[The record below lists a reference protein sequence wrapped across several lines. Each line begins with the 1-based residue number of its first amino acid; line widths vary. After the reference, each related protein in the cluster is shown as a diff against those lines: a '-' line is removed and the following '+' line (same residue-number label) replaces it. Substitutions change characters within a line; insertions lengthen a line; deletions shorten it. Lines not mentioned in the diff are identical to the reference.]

1 MTSPVPSESCRTS
14 SPARK
19 VAPLP
24 EPAAP
29 QSIPQI
35 VPAAPDSAPWFKW
48 KLLPDLSSTTAPEL
62 ALGPSPPPPAE
73 CPARKRRRR
82 SAQLDE
88 NTGSDLFGKETS
100 DEDIIG
106 GDPFVGIPVAQAG
119 QEVEPHYAILN
130 GCSQSTWEVEFEERM
145 RIQKT
150 DRVEMNLTSV
160 KEPGGR
166 GKCGSETHNLH
177 IRFSENTRFQTPS
190 FSFFP
195 LLFPFTKD
203 LNPSSLTPPLPSPI
217 TKFPHSK
224 YWLHPP
230 SSPFP
235 DPKPKSQIQAS
246 YSPISLFHLNLFR
259 ASLLVYVWRAIDFRG
274 GKGEERASQS
284 LFFNPGNL
292 DLP

>member
-29 QSIPQI
+29 QSIPEI
-35 VPAAPDSAPWFKW
+35 VPAAPDSAPWFNW
-48 KLLPDLSSTTAPEL
+48 KLLPDLSRTTAPEL

-88 NTGSDLFGKETS
+88 NTGSGLFGKETS

-130 GCSQSTWEVEFEERM
+130 GCSQST
-145 RIQKT
+145 
-150 DRVEMNLTSV
+150 
-160 KEPGGR
+160 
-166 GKCGSETHNLH
+166 
-177 IRFSENTRFQTPS
+177 
-190 FSFFP
+190 
-195 LLFPFTKD
+195 
-203 LNPSSLTPPLPSPI
+203 
-217 TKFPHSK
+217 
-224 YWLHPP
+224 
-230 SSPFP
+230 
-235 DPKPKSQIQAS
+235 
-246 YSPISLFHLNLFR
+246 
-259 ASLLVYVWRAIDFRG
+259 
-274 GKGEERASQS
+274 
-284 LFFNPGNL
+284 
-292 DLP
+292 